1 MLSVHDNTCSGYR
14 FSGVD
19 RQLILETEYPS
30 GSEKEG
36 QRSDIVFDGVWC
48 HHLEAVQEGNIIFE
62 IEEVD
67 LARVEIEFRGVFDRL
82 KNYGWPRLE
91 AKNDT
96 LSEVIERHQLNV
108 YRIGTSYGLEGFVF
122 AKSVS
127 QTNSEQAGRGD
138 GDKPSN

>member
-19 RQLILETEYPS
+19 RQLILETEFPC

-48 HHLEAVQEGNIIFE
+48 HHLESAQEGNTIFD

-67 LARVEIEFRGVFDRL
+67 LAQVENEFRGVFDRL
-82 KNYGWPRLE
+82 RNYGWPRLE
-91 AKNDT
+91 TKDDT
-96 LSEVIERHQLNV
+96 LPAVVERHQLSV
-108 YRIGTSYGLEGFVF
+108 YRIGSSYGIEGFVV
-122 AKSVS
+122 AKSVR
-127 QTNSEQAGRGD
+127 QTNSEQDA
-138 GDKPSN
+138 PSNGG